1 MGARRGKDYED
12 SERGQSRVFPAG
24 MTGTE
29 YMKSLPTEQQIQVL
43 GVTRVNLLR
52 AHEVEWDDLFNR
64 AGELKL
70 LDELNVKA
78 DILRGMR
85 P

>member
-1 MGARRGKDYED
+1 
-12 SERGQSRVFPAG
+12 
-24 MTGTE
+24 MTGMD
-29 YMKSLPTEQQIQVL
+29 YLKQLPPDKQVDVL

-52 AHEVEWDDLFNR
+52 AGEVSWDDLFTHG
-64 AGELKL
+64 GELKL

-78 DILRGMR
+78 DILRGMA

>member
-1 MGARRGKDYED
+1 
-12 SERGQSRVFPAG
+12 
-24 MTGTE
+24 MTGMD
-29 YMKSLPTEQQIQVL
+29 YLKQLPPDKQVDVL

-52 AHEVEWDDLFNR
+52 AGEVEWGDLFTR
-64 AGELKL
+64 GGELKL

-78 DILRGMR
+78 DILRGMT